1 MGVNFENT
9 EIAFA
14 SRSNAELKKAAFLFK
29 SMGSPILTKIGIK
42 LTQFAFEF
50 KLPIKSLIK
59 NTIFHQFC
67 GGETLQEAD
76 QTAQLLYPYGVSV
89 IMDYGVEGK
98 SDEAE
103 FEKTTQSFLETIQ
116 FAAGKP
122 YIPFVSL
129 KVTGFAR
136 FELLEKLHL
145 GQDLTPEECDEFDR
159 VFDRIDKICQSA
171 YQHNKM
177 ILIDAEESWIQQ
189 PVDDLADDMMRKYNR
204 ERVVV
209 FNTFQLYRHDRLD
222 FLKESHDKAVTN
234 EYLLGAKLVRGA
246 YMEKERERAAQMGYK
261 SPIQVNKQDTDKDYN
276 LAIQY
281 CLSSPNRICL
291 FVGTHN
297 ETSCL
302 LAATEMNERQIP
314 ATSGQVHFSQLYG
327 MSDNISFNLSKAG
340 FLVSKYLPYGP
351 VGDVIPYLMRRAQE
365 NTSVAGQ
372 TGRELSLIQ
381 KELKRRSN

>member
-1 MGVNFENT
+1 MSVNFENT

-14 SRSNAELKKAAFLFK
+14 SRSSAELKKAAFLFK
-29 SMGSPILTKIGIK
+29 SMGSPLLTKIGIK
-42 LTQFAFEF
+42 LTQIAFDINF
-50 KLPIKSLIK
+50 PIKGLIK

-67 GGETLQEAD
+67 GGETLYEAD
-76 QTAQLLYPYGVSV
+76 QTAKLLYPYGVSV

-103 FEKTTQSFLETIQ
+103 FENTTQSFLETIQ
-116 FAAGKP
+116 FAADKP

-145 GQDLTPEECDEFDR
+145 NQDLTPEECDEFDR

-171 YQHNKM
+171 FQHNKM

-204 ERVVV
+204 EKVVV
-209 FNTFQLYRHDRLD
+209 FNTFQMYRHDRLD
-222 FLKESHDKAVTN
+222 FLKESHDKALKN

-246 YMEKERERAAQMGYK
+246 YMERERERAIQKGYP
-261 SPIQVNKQDTDKDYN
+261 SPIQSNKENTDKDYN

-281 CLSSPNRICL
+281 CVSHPETISL

-297 ETSCL
+297 EASCL
-302 LAATEMNERQIP
+302 LAATEMTNRQIS
-314 ATSGQVHFSQLYG
+314 ATSGKVHFSQLFG

-381 KELKRRSN
+381 KELKRRKN